1 MADDLILTQRR
12 GATLV
17 VTLNRP
23 KSRNALNIGLIVGL
37 HEAIAA
43 AGADDGIAVVV
54 LTGAD
59 PAFCAGVDLKQFGS
73 EDAWTGDTS
82 LPDTPPGHPWIP
94 IDKPVIG
101 AINGAA
107 VTGGLEL
114 ALACDIL
121 IASDRAVFAD
131 THARVGIMPMWGL
144 TARLPEMV
152 GFAFAKRMSLS
163 GNFVDAK
170 LALQH
175 GLVTEVVE
183 HDQLLPACLK
193 LADDIA
199 SNHRAAVASLLGSYN
214 RVRDDHLVPQAQ
226 IEADTAKAWLSGGG
240 AKLVDTSTEAVFERG
255 RSQRSFATRKDE
267 WSLGDS
273 NS

>member
-1 MADDLILTQRR
+1 MADELILTQRR
-12 GATLV
+12 GEVLV

-23 KSRNALNIGLIVGL
+23 KSRNALNTGLIVGL
-37 HEAIAA
+37 QQAIAA
-43 AGADDGIAVVV
+43 AGDDDGIAVVV

-73 EDAWTGDTS
+73 EEAWTGGTT
-82 LPDTPPGHPWIP
+82 LPDTPTGHPWTP

-101 AINGAA
+101 AINGAT

-131 THARVGIMPMWGL
+131 THARVGLMPMWGL

-163 GNFVDAK
+163 GNFIDAR

-183 HDQLLPACLK
+183 HEQLLPTCVK
-193 LADDIA
+193 LAEDIA
-199 SNHRAAVASLLGSYN
+199 SNNRAAVASLLGSYN

-226 IEADTAKAWLSGGG
+226 IEADTAQLWLSGGG
-240 AKLVDTSTEAVFERG
+240 AKLVNTSTASVFERG
-255 RSQRSFATRKDE
+255 RSQLS
-267 WSLGDS
+267 
-273 NS
+273 

>member
-1 MADDLILTQRR
+1 MADDLILTRR
-12 GATLV
+12 YGATLV

-23 KSRNALNIGLIVGL
+23 KSRNALNSGLIVGL
-37 HEAIAA
+37 QRAIAA
-43 AGADDGIAVVV
+43 AGSDDEVAVVV

-73 EDAWTGDTS
+73 EDAWTGDTA
-82 LPDTPPGHPWIP
+82 LPETPTGHPWTP

-101 AINGAA
+101 AVNGAA
-107 VTGGLEL
+107 ITGGLEL

-183 HDQLLPACLK
+183 HDQLLPTCLK

-240 AKLVDTSTEAVFERG
+240 AKLVDTSTESVFERG
-255 RSQRSFATRKDE
+255 RSQLS
-267 WSLGDS
+267 
-273 NS
+273 